1 MIPHSRRRPSS
12 AYVGGLAVENAQ
24 LRLVKAQLFE
34 DLERVEADLYRAQAQ
49 IAELDVRLKQEKLV
63 SQRWRKAAV
72 RAKR

>member
-1 MIPHSRRRPSS
+1 
-12 AYVGGLAVENAQ
+12 VENAQ